1 VEYCKVIYFEVG
13 VFITPDAYVVQNGQS
28 ILKMDI
34 QKEVIDK
41 SYQIPVL
48 VDFWA
53 PWCGPCRILT
63 PILEQMAE
71 EQKDLW
77 TLVKINTEEE
87 EALAQQ
93 YQIMSI
99 PNVKLFYRGEVIH
112 GFVGALS
119 KQMIMDWLKKT
130 LPGSGLIALDQF
142 LMTNDQPS
150 TTDLET
156 LLSQHPESKEIA
168 FVLSQIYLWDNPV
181 RAVELVA
188 DIKYG
193 SPFFDKANHIRDIG
207 AFLGLATDDEQLN
220 QIKQLL
226 QSSNLEAAIPEM
238 IQLLQKNNKAGDGLL
253 SKAAIGIFNLL
264 GTQHPLTQKFR
275 KQLDMALWA

>member
-1 VEYCKVIYFEVG
+1 
-13 VFITPDAYVVQNGQS
+13 
-28 ILKMDI
+28 MDF

-63 PILEQMAE
+63 PVLEKIAG
-71 EQKDLW
+71 EQKERW

-93 YQIMSI
+93 YQVMSI
-99 PNVKLFYRGEVIH
+99 PNVKLFYRGEVIDE
-112 GFVGALS
+112 FLGALS
-119 KQMIMDWLKKT
+119 KQMILDWLKKV
-130 LPGSGLIALDQF
+130 LPSRGLIALDQF
-142 LMTNDQPS
+142 LMTNNQPT

-156 LLSQHPESKEIA
+156 LLSQHPDSKEIA
-168 FVLSQIYLWDNPV
+168 FVLSQIYLWDNPT
-181 RAVELVA
+181 RAVELVE

-207 AFLGLATDDEQLN
+207 TFLGLVSDDEQLN
-220 QIKQLL
+220 HIKQLL
-226 QSSNLEAAIPEM
+226 QSSELEAAMPEM

-264 GTQHPLTQKFR
+264 GSQHPLTQKFR
-275 KQLDMALWA
+275 KQLDMALWF